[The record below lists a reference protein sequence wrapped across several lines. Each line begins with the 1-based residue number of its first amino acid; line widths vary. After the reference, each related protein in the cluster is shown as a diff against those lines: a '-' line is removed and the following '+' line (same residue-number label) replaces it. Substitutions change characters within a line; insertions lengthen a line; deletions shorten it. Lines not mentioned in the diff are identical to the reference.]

1 MSKKTLIAS
10 LAALLLIGGVGF
22 YVYLEKPA
30 LLSTTFDTSN
40 TIDPGSVDVK
50 LDGVPEGATVEI
62 TDRVNAER
70 FDKTPRPTLDR
81 VLPQTG
87 VSAEA
92 YAILKTKREGIV
104 AEIEKNPAS
113 MTNWL
118 ALGTIH
124 KQVNDYEGARIYY
137 TYVVTVNPENL
148 VAHWDLGVL
157 YRNYLKNNTLAEPEF
172 RSVIK
177 LDAKYTDG
185 YIALHELY
193 VANGDATKAEAIL
206 KDGLIANPG
215 DLNLLVA
222 QAHFYAKAGDIG
234 KAKESYDAAI
244 AQAKK
249 VNNQNLSASLQA
261 EKDALR

>member
-1 MSKKTLIAS
+1 M
-10 LAALLLIGGVGF
+10 
-22 YVYLEKPA
+22 
-30 LLSTTFDTSN
+30 
-40 TIDPGSVDVK
+40 
-50 LDGVPEGATVEI
+50 
-62 TDRVNAER
+62 
-70 FDKTPRPTLDR
+70 
-81 VLPQTG
+81 
-87 VSAEA
+87 
-92 YAILKTKREGIV
+92 
-104 AEIEKNPAS
+104 
-113 MTNWL
+113 
-118 ALGTIH
+118 
-124 KQVNDYEGARIYY
+124 
-137 TYVVTVNPENL
+137 TVNPENL